1 MPRRPLI
8 LLLALL
14 TGCASVT
21 PEFDHHFGD
30 AVREARRL
38 QIRDPLAGQRPDDAT
53 GLDGAA
59 ARAALHRYQDSFRE
73 PPPVANVINIGG
85 LARGQ

>member
-1 MPRRPLI
+1 MSRYRLI

-21 PEFDHHFGD
+21 PAFDSRFGD

-38 QIRDPLAGQRPDDAT
+38 QIRDPLAGQWPDEAA

-59 ARAALHRYQDSFRE
+59 ARETLRRYQDSFKE
-73 PPPVANVINIGG
+73 PPPVVNVINLGG